1 MSKKTLTP
9 THPGKILL
17 QGIRDHQLSVSKVA
31 RKTGIPVSTLSA
43 ITHGKRPISAGNA
56 LRIAQ
61 YFGTTAKYWTNLQ
74 GDYDLRMASMALE
87 DKISEEVIPLGI

>member
-1 MSKKTLTP
+1 MIKKTLTP

-17 QGIRDHQLSVSKVA
+17 RGIRDHELSVSQVA

-74 GDYDLRMASMALE
+74 SDYDLRMASMALA
-87 DKISEEVIPLGI
+87 DKVSEEVMPLAV